1 MTKMRKNRLFY
12 FVSLIFVTLFF
23 ASCINITESD
33 SDSQQVFTE
42 NNYSQALETVT
53 LTGFIST
60 KGALPSQFAEIVPSD
75 TVFSAPARSAVPSIT
90 PTDYFIQ
97 AVSGGETINGTVTD
111 GSYSI
116 KLVLGRTYTV
126 TAGLKEGL
134 ATLMSD
140 EWQNVRPTR
149 ENAGSLT
156 HNFLLKPVNTA
167 KGFVELPITIS
178 DTSVQYVKVSC
189 DNSAWGNTSKTAS
202 SSYTISKPKVT
213 STDGTVSGG
222 ITPGIYEVTISF
234 YTGENGILLY
244 SSTQS
249 VTVLPNM
256 TTNKWISGGGSAEPI
271 NSTGIFNVTSDL
283 ISIFARTQIY
293 VGNTSVGSTNVV
305 EGVDKGTGS
314 PYLPFASFQKA
325 IDMIAA
331 GGTSTSDYNIWISG
345 EINGT
350 NLIPNTITTAKA
362 RSITIQG
369 TSGNTT
375 DTLNGNKNGTVLTVN
390 SAVPVTIKNL
400 KLTGGNNASGNG
412 GGIYM
417 GSGTKVT
424 LGTGTL
430 VGDVIETTNMAA
442 ASNSTY
448 GNIAKNGGGIYNNGG
463 TLILENGSYVSH
475 NYAGGTEQDS
485 GEAGGIYVNGGSVE
499 IKEGASIRLNKC
511 YSRGGGISLHGGC
524 SVTITGGSIEYNE
537 VNLWGGG
544 IFCGTGS
551 GSVRFEMTGGSISH
565 NKSTLSSKDDIGGGG
580 IYLDDSSASF
590 TMSGT
595 ALISENYAARKGGA
609 LIIGNGSSFEMT
621 GGTIS
626 KNWSDA
632 SGSGAI
638 TGGGA
643 VFLYGTLKMSGNANI
658 PFGALDSNGTLVTGV
673 NKNDVKFYLG
683 ATVPPTVVI
692 TGALTASTTVA
703 TITLSEWKRGTT
715 VVQANTNIS
724 GYKDYFAFTDE
735 GWETIVASDKKSLF
749 INQPIYVAG
758 ATTHPVCGVAGSDGS
773 GANGTKSHPYATIA
787 QACTTM
793 NDETVDYILK
803 IDGEVT
809 GAQEIPDTLTKTT
822 SGTYKAKSLT
832 LCGASGLDS
841 NGKPQDSLTP
851 TSTGTI
857 LTISTEV
864 SVTIKDLNIFGSE
877 SSSTPTTGLTL
888 ATGKNTDV
896 TISNGVVITKN
907 YNSGV
912 KIGTQGKLTM
922 TGGDIT
928 TNRAEKGAGVMND
941 GTFIMSGGFIE
952 GNIITTTGGKGA
964 GVYISGSGKL
974 EMSGGYIIR
983 NTAGYGTAVDGGGV
997 YFSGTFEFK
1006 GGEIYGNY
1014 AYNCGGGL
1022 YADGGTLFM
1031 SGTAEL
1037 GNKNVDSRPKWP
1049 GGNMDMNKAPNG
1061 SGGAI
1066 YSKGASKLYIG
1077 YTNTNGTPTVS
1088 NFTGCIK
1095 GNYAKVDGGGIYTTN
1110 EIEEFRISGGTIS
1123 YNATEGK
1130 GGAIYVSNKL
1140 FLLNKAYIPGQT
1152 DTAGVYNDVYLDT
1165 GKYITVTEGLTGHDT
1180 VATITPSTYSTN
1192 TRALAANSAS
1202 LDSTC
1207 TKFEVTKESD
1217 NDKNWIVNS
1226 DGKLKTVIGT
1236 RAKICNSSILFND
1249 GSSMPWTY
1257 SSSTTI
1263 ELSDTQKQNAVAYI
1277 FKQDRSTY
1285 YGISL
1290 REASLAWAKNGGEC
1304 RGYNNSESTSDS
1316 DGQTNTNAIKNL
1328 NDNTDATKY
1337 PAFYWAVN
1345 YKNTATNLGSYDS
1358 NWYVPSKNEM
1368 KNALSVFSYI
1378 SSAMEKIGTPY
1389 ADSFT
1394 TSGEFLT
1401 STQYSSDSQ
1410 RYVSVI
1416 NSNSESNPK
1425 KDTAKK
1431 VRAMRKFN

>member
-1 MTKMRKNRLFY
+1 
-12 FVSLIFVTLFF
+12 
-23 ASCINITESD
+23 
-33 SDSQQVFTE
+33 
-42 NNYSQALETVT
+42 
-53 LTGFIST
+53 
-60 KGALPSQFAEIVPSD
+60 
-75 TVFSAPARSAVPSIT
+75 
-90 PTDYFIQ
+90 
-97 AVSGGETINGTVTD
+97 
-111 GSYSI
+111 
-116 KLVLGRTYTV
+116 
-126 TAGLKEGL
+126 
-134 ATLMSD
+134 
-140 EWQNVRPTR
+140 
-149 ENAGSLT
+149 
-156 HNFLLKPVNTA
+156 
-167 KGFVELPITIS
+167 
-178 DTSVQYVKVSC
+178 
-189 DNSAWGNTSKTAS
+189 
-202 SSYTISKPKVT
+202 
-213 STDGTVSGG
+213 
-222 ITPGIYEVTISF
+222 
-234 YTGENGILLY
+234 
-244 SSTQS
+244 
-249 VTVLPNM
+249 
-256 TTNKWISGGGSAEPI
+256 
-271 NSTGIFNVTSDL
+271 
-283 ISIFARTQIY
+283 
-293 VGNTSVGSTNVV
+293 
-305 EGVDKGTGS
+305 
-314 PYLPFASFQKA
+314 
-325 IDMIAA
+325 
-331 GGTSTSDYNIWISG
+331 
-345 EINGT
+345 
-350 NLIPNTITTAKA
+350 
-362 RSITIQG
+362 
-369 TSGNTT
+369 
-375 DTLNGNKNGTVLTVN
+375 
-390 SAVPVTIKNL
+390 
-400 KLTGGNNASGNG
+400 
-412 GGIYM
+412 M

-442 ASNSTY
+442 ASYSTDGSTY

-485 GEAGGIYVNGGSVE
+485 GEAGGIYVNSGSVE

-511 YSRGGGISLHGGC
+511 YSRGGGLSLHGGC

-544 IFCGTGS
+544 IFCGSHS
-551 GSVRFEMTGGSISH
+551 GSVSFDMSGGSVSH
-565 NKSTLSSKDDIGGGG
+565 NKSTLDSRDDVGGGG

-595 ALISENYAARKGGA
+595 ALINENYAKRKGGG

-632 SGSGAI
+632 SGSGAL

-643 VFLYGTLKMSGNANI
+643 VFLYGTIKMSGNANI
-658 PFGALDSNGTLVTGV
+658 PLGALVDGTLVTGV

-735 GWETIVASDKKSLF
+735 GWETLVATDKKSLF

-841 NGKPQDSLTP
+841 NNKPQDTLHL
-851 TSTGTI
+851 TSTGSV
-857 LTISTEV
+857 LSISTNV
-864 SVTIKDLNIFGSE
+864 PVTIKDLNIFGSD
-877 SSSTPTTGLTL
+877 SSSSKTTGLVL
-888 ATGKNTDV
+888 ENGKNTDV

-912 KIGTQGKLTM
+912 KIGTQGTLTM

-997 YFSGTFEFK
+997 YFSGTFEFQ
-1006 GGEIYGNY
+1006 GGEIWGNY

-1037 GNKNVDSRPKWP
+1037 GNKNVSNLTNFDGST
-1049 GGNMDMNKAPNG
+1049 GDINKAANG

-1077 YTNTNGTPTVS
+1077 YTNTDGTPVVS
-1088 NFTGCIK
+1088 NFSGCIK
-1095 GNYAKVDGGGIYTTN
+1095 GNYAKENGGGIYTTS
-1110 EIEEFRISGGTIS
+1110 EIEVFNISGGTIS
-1123 YNATEGK
+1123 YNAADGN
-1130 GGAIYVSNKL
+1130 GGAIYAGGKL
-1140 FLLNKAYIPGQT
+1140 SLLNEAYIPLGTGNKNDVYQT
-1152 DTAGVYNDVYLDT
+1152 DTPITIAGAITLPEGKTCAASILPKTYEEDEVILD
-1165 GKYITVTEGLTGHDT
+1165 ITTDANT
-1180 VATITPSTYSTN
+1180 TI
-1192 TRALAANSAS
+1192 AKEFL
-1202 LDSTC
+1202 
-1207 TKFEVTKESD
+1207 KFAIIPNPEAPDESWHL
-1217 NDKNWIVNS
+1217 KS
-1226 DGKLKTVIGT
+1226 DGKLTQNYIGSKKPT
-1236 RAKICNSSILFND
+1236 EARVVGDIVFND
-1249 GSSMPWTY
+1249 GSGETY
-1257 SSSTTI
+1257 TSS
-1263 ELSDTQKQNAVAYI
+1263 LSLTNEQKSAAVAII
-1277 FKQDRSTY
+1277 FYAGGNSGIGERAL
-1285 YGISL
+1285 GISL
-1290 REASLAWAKNGGEC
+1290 RTTGSTAAWCSKYAK
-1304 RGYNNSESTSDS
+1304 GYQKDTHPQSTNKPIPTENN
-1316 DGQTNTNAIKNL
+1316 DGRKNHAAVKAL
-1328 NDNTDATKY
+1328 GDYSQSYY
-1337 PAFYWAVN
+1337 PAFWAAEHYSPSNPGIYDTGWYLPAYNELSQAKNN
-1345 YKNTATNLGSYDS
+1345 YSTVDS
-1358 NWYVPSKNEM
+1358 ALTLVGGAKTGFNRNSKSRM
-1368 KNALSVFSYI
+1368 W
-1378 SSAMEKIGTPY
+1378 
-1389 ADSFT
+1389 
-1394 TSGEFLT
+1394 T
-1401 STQYSSDSQ
+1401 STQFYSDRTYSQNDSHGV
-1410 RYVSVI
+1410 RCAYDWDEDRWHGGSKDNANINYVRPI
-1416 NSNSESNPK
+1416 RE
-1425 KDTAKK
+1425 
-1431 VRAMRKFN
+1431 F

>member
-1 MTKMRKNRLFY
+1 MRAFRKSFSM
-12 FVSLIFVTLFF
+12 FAAAVISLVA
-23 ASCINITESD
+23 ASCALFGDEEPSAERNFVEPALTASVRGNVSVSGAAPGVFQKSSARTALPSLNGVSYSVEASGGGRPYVAEVDGENLTFSFDDLAVVEGGTEYAITASGTVSGIEVVSG
-33 SDSQQVFTE
+33 SC
-42 NNYSQALETVT
+42 TVT
-53 LTGFIST
+53 LRPGDALVEDITVKPCAVSESGKVNLTIGIDSGVSESIKSCEISG
-60 KGALPSQFAEIVPSD
+60 KGYSKNV
-75 TVFSAPARSAVPSIT
+75 
-90 PTDYFIQ
+90 
-97 AVSGGETINGTVTD
+97 AVSGGTITWKSESRDVPAGTYTFSFYDANDVLLYEFRESVLFFGALVTD
-111 GSYSI
+111 SWFGSSAYI
-116 KLVLGRTYTV
+116 TTDGKCVITKALVDKFALSRIYV
-126 TAGLKEGL
+126 SSKKSDSKETG
-134 ATLMSD
+134 
-140 EWQNVRPTR
+140 TR
-149 ENAGSLT
+149 AEPYKSVARAMNA
-156 HNFLLKPVNTA
+156 LLDK
-167 KGFVELPITIS
+167 
-178 DTSVQYVKVSC
+178 DT
-189 DNSAWGNTSKTAS
+189 D
-202 SSYTISKPKVT
+202 YTILV
-213 STDGTVSGG
+213 DGELAGAQ
-222 ITPGIYEVTISF
+222 TIPDA
-234 YTGENGILLY
+234 L
-244 SSTQS
+244 
-249 VTVLPNM
+249 
-256 TTNKWISGGGSAEPI
+256 TTE
-271 NSTGIFNVTSDL
+271 
-283 ISIFARTQIY
+283 
-293 VGNTSVGSTNVV
+293 
-305 EGVDKGTGS
+305 
-314 PYLPFASFQKA
+314 
-325 IDMIAA
+325 A
-331 GGTSTSDYNIWISG
+331 GGTYKAKSLVIKG
-345 EINGT
+345 AGAGAKINGNNEGT
-350 NLIPNTITTAKA
+350 ALTIE
-362 RSITIQG
+362 
-369 TSGNTT
+369 T
-375 DTLNGNKNGTVLTVN
+375 D
-390 SAVPVTIKNL
+390 VPVTIENL
-400 KLTGGNNASGNG
+400 TITGGKATNG
-412 GGIYM
+412 GGIYL
-417 GSGTKVT
+417 GSGTDVT

-448 GNIAKNGGGIYNNGG
+448 GNIAKNGGGIYNDGG
-463 TLILENGSYVSH
+463 TLILGNGSYISH
-475 NYAGGTEQDS
+475 NFAGGTTLDS
-485 GEAGGIYVNGGSVE
+485 GEAGGIFVNGGSLE
-499 IKEGASIRLNKC
+499 IKEGASVRLNKC
-511 YSRGGGISLHGGC
+511 VSRGGGISLYGGC

-537 VNLWGGG
+537 VEYWGGG
-544 IFCGTGS
+544 IFCGSHS
-551 GSVRFEMTGGSISH
+551 GSVSFDMSGGSVSH
-565 NKSTLSSKDDIGGGG
+565 NKSTLDSRDDVGGGG
-580 IYLDDSSASF
+580 IYLDDKDASF

-595 ALISENYAARKGGA
+595 ALINENYAKRKGGG
-609 LIIGNGSSFEMT
+609 LIIGNDCSLAMT

-626 KNWSDA
+626 KNWTDA
-632 SGSGAI
+632 SGTAGSSNLK
-638 TGGGA
+638 GGGA
-643 VFLYGTLKMSGNANI
+643 AFLYGTIKMSGNANI
-658 PFGALDSNGTLVTGV
+658 PLGALVDGTLVTGV

-735 GWETIVASDKKSLF
+735 GWETLVATDKKSLF

-822 SGTYKAKSLT
+822 SGTYKAKTLT

-841 NGKPQDSLTP
+841 DKKPQDTLHL
-851 TSTGTI
+851 TSTGSV
-857 LTISTEV
+857 LSISTNV
-864 SVTIKDLNIFGSE
+864 PVTIKDLNIFGSE
-877 SSSTPTTGLTL
+877 SSSSKTTGLVL
-888 ATGKNTDV
+888 ENGKNTDV
-896 TISNGVVITKN
+896 TISNGVLITKN

-912 KIGTQGKLTM
+912 NISSQGTLTM

-997 YFSGTFEFK
+997 YFSGTFEFQ
-1006 GGEIYGNY
+1006 GGEIWGNY

-1037 GNKNVDSRPKWP
+1037 GNKNVSNLTNFDGST
-1049 GGNMDMNKAPNG
+1049 GDINKAANG

-1077 YTNTNGTPTVS
+1077 YTNTDGTPVVS
-1088 NFTGCIK
+1088 NFSGCIK
-1095 GNYAKVDGGGIYTTN
+1095 GNYAKENGGGIYATN
-1110 EIEEFRISGGTIS
+1110 EIEEFHISGGTIS

-1152 DTAGVYNDVYLDT
+1152 DTDGVYNDVYLDT

-1217 NDKNWIVNS
+1217 NDKNWIINS

-1236 RAKICNSSILFND
+1236 RAKIVNNSILFND

-1257 SSSTTI
+1257 SSSTAI

-1285 YGISL
+1285 YGVGL
-1290 REASLAWAKNGGEC
+1290 KETTAAWIVSSAYT
-1304 RGYNNSESTSDS
+1304 GYNNSESTSDS
-1316 DGQTNTNAIKNL
+1316 DGQANTNKIKGINGFGT
-1328 NDNTDATKY
+1328 NY

-1345 YKNTATNLGSYDS
+1345 YQTTATNLGSYYNSD
-1358 NWYVPSKNEM
+1358 WYVPSKNEM
-1368 KNALSVFSYI
+1368 INIFSVNNYV
-1378 SSAMEKIGTPY
+1378 SSAMNSIGATY
-1389 ADSFT
+1389 ADTFG
-1394 TSGEFLT
+1394 GEYLT
-1401 STQYSSDSQ
+1401 STQNSADAK
-1410 RYVSVI
+1410 RYEIVSGTRSGGTI
-1416 NSNSESNPK
+1416 EK
-1425 KDTAKK
+1425 KWEKK
-1431 VRAMRKFN
+1431 VRAVRKFTN

>member
-1 MTKMRKNRLFY
+1 
-12 FVSLIFVTLFF
+12 
-23 ASCINITESD
+23 
-33 SDSQQVFTE
+33 
-42 NNYSQALETVT
+42 
-53 LTGFIST
+53 
-60 KGALPSQFAEIVPSD
+60 
-75 TVFSAPARSAVPSIT
+75 
-90 PTDYFIQ
+90 
-97 AVSGGETINGTVTD
+97 
-111 GSYSI
+111 
-116 KLVLGRTYTV
+116 
-126 TAGLKEGL
+126 
-134 ATLMSD
+134 
-140 EWQNVRPTR
+140 
-149 ENAGSLT
+149 
-156 HNFLLKPVNTA
+156 
-167 KGFVELPITIS
+167 
-178 DTSVQYVKVSC
+178 
-189 DNSAWGNTSKTAS
+189 
-202 SSYTISKPKVT
+202 
-213 STDGTVSGG
+213 
-222 ITPGIYEVTISF
+222 
-234 YTGENGILLY
+234 
-244 SSTQS
+244 
-249 VTVLPNM
+249 
-256 TTNKWISGGGSAEPI
+256 
-271 NSTGIFNVTSDL
+271 
-283 ISIFARTQIY
+283 
-293 VGNTSVGSTNVV
+293 
-305 EGVDKGTGS
+305 
-314 PYLPFASFQKA
+314 
-325 IDMIAA
+325 
-331 GGTSTSDYNIWISG
+331 
-345 EINGT
+345 
-350 NLIPNTITTAKA
+350 
-362 RSITIQG
+362 
-369 TSGNTT
+369 
-375 DTLNGNKNGTVLTVN
+375 
-390 SAVPVTIKNL
+390 
-400 KLTGGNNASGNG
+400 
-412 GGIYM
+412 M

-448 GNIAKNGGGIYNNGG
+448 GNIAKNGGGIYNDGG
-463 TLILENGSYVSH
+463 TLILGNGSYISH
-475 NYAGGTEQDS
+475 NFAGGTTLDS
-485 GEAGGIYVNGGSVE
+485 GEAGGIFVNGGSLE
-499 IKEGASIRLNKC
+499 IKEGASVRLNKC
-511 YSRGGGISLHGGC
+511 VSRGGGISLYGGC

-537 VNLWGGG
+537 VEYWGGG
-544 IFCGTGS
+544 IFCGSHS
-551 GSVRFEMTGGSISH
+551 GSVSFNMSGGSISH
-565 NKSTLSSKDDIGGGG
+565 NKSTLSSREDVGGGG
-580 IYLDDSSASF
+580 IYLDATSASF
-590 TMSGT
+590 SMSGT
-595 ALISENYAARKGGA
+595 ALISENSAKQKGGA
-609 LIIGNGSSFEMT
+609 LVIGNGSSFEMT

-632 SGSGAI
+632 SGSGAL

-658 PFGALDSNGTLVTGV
+658 PLGALVDGTLVTGV

-724 GYKDYFAFTDE
+724 DYKDYFAFTDE

-822 SGTYKAKSLT
+822 SGTYKAKTLT

-841 NGKPQDSLTP
+841 NNKPQDTLHL
-851 TSTGTI
+851 TSTGSV
-857 LTISTEV
+857 LSISTNV
-864 SVTIKDLNIFGSE
+864 PVTIKDLNIFGSE

-888 ATGKNTDV
+888 ATGKSTDV
-896 TISNGVVITKN
+896 TISNGVLITKN

-912 KIGTQGKLTM
+912 NISNQGTLTM

-941 GTFIMSGGFIE
+941 GTFIMSGGCIE

-974 EMSGGYIIR
+974 EMSGGYIRR

-1006 GGEIYGNY
+1006 GGEIWGNY

-1037 GNKNVDSRPKWP
+1037 GNKNVSNLPNFDGST
-1049 GGNMDMNKAPNG
+1049 GDINKAANG

-1077 YTNTNGTPTVS
+1077 YTNTDGTPVVS
-1088 NFTGCIK
+1088 NFSGCIK
-1095 GNYAKVDGGGIYTTN
+1095 GNYAKENGGGIYTTS
-1110 EIEEFRISGGTIS
+1110 EIEVFNISGGTIS
-1123 YNATEGK
+1123 YNAADGN
-1130 GGAIYVSNKL
+1130 GGAIYSGGKL
-1140 FLLNKAYIPGQT
+1140 SLLNKAYIPVGT
-1152 DTAGVYNDVYLDT
+1152 GNKNDVYLDT
-1165 GKYITVTEGLTGHDT
+1165 NKVITIGGKLSDT
-1180 VATITPSTYSTN
+1180 YDLIATITPKEYSVGKTVL
-1192 TRALAANSAS
+1192 ALGANSGTTIA
-1202 LDSTC
+1202 DSC
-1207 TKFEVTKESD
+1207 TKFAVTKRDSD
-1217 NDKNWIVNS
+1217 TKNWAITTAGTL
-1226 DGKLKTVIGT
+1226 DQIIGT
-1236 RAKICNSSILFND
+1236 RAKIVNNSILFND

-1263 ELSDTQKQNAVAYI
+1263 ELSDTQKQSAVAYI

-1290 REASLAWAKNGGEC
+1290 KETNATWAKNGGEC

-1394 TSGEFLT
+1394 TSGAFLT

-1416 NSNSESNPK
+1416 NSYSESNPK
-1425 KDTAKK
+1425 KNDSNK
-1431 VRAMRKFN
+1431 VRAMRKFTN

>member
-75 TVFSAPARSAVPSIT
+75 TAFSAPARSAVPSIT

-126 TAGLKEGL
+126 TAGLKEGS

-189 DNSAWGNTSKTAS
+189 GNSAWGNTSKTAS

-305 EGVDKGTGS
+305 EGVDKGIGS

-400 KLTGGNNASGNG
+400 KITGGNNASGNG

-448 GNIAKNGGGIYNNGG
+448 GNIAKNGGGIYNDGG
-463 TLILENGSYVSH
+463 TLILGNGSYISH
-475 NYAGGTEQDS
+475 NFAGGTTLDS
-485 GEAGGIYVNGGSVE
+485 GEAGGIFVNGGSLE
-499 IKEGASIRLNKC
+499 IKEGASVRLNKC
-511 YSRGGGISLHGGC
+511 VSRGGGISLYGGC

-537 VNLWGGG
+537 VEYWGGG
-544 IFCGTGS
+544 IFCGSHS
-551 GSVRFEMTGGSISH
+551 GSVSFNMSGGSISH
-565 NKSTLSSKDDIGGGG
+565 NKSTLSSREDVGGGG
-580 IYLDDSSASF
+580 IYLDATSASF
-590 TMSGT
+590 SMSGT
-595 ALISENYAARKGGA
+595 ALISENSAKLKGGA
-609 LIIGNGSSFEMT
+609 LVIGNGSSFEMT

-632 SGSGAI
+632 SGSGAL

-841 NGKPQDSLTP
+841 NNKPQDTLHL
-851 TSTGTI
+851 TSTTRSV
-857 LTISTEV
+857 LSISTNV
-864 SVTIKDLNIFGSE
+864 PVTIKDLSIFGSD

-888 ATGKNTDV
+888 ATGKSTDV
-896 TISNGVVITKN
+896 TISNGVLITKN

-912 KIGTQGKLTM
+912 NISSQGKLTM

-928 TNRAEKGAGVMND
+928 TNRAKNGAGVVND
-941 GTFIMSGGFIE
+941 GTFIM
-952 GNIITTTGGKGA
+952 TGGYISANITNSVDGDGGNGG
-964 GVYISGSGKL
+964 GVYITSSGKL

-983 NTAGYGTAVDGGGV
+983 NTAGQSTTGNGGGV
-997 YFSGTFEFK
+997 YFSGTFEFQ
-1006 GGEIYGNY
+1006 GGEIWGNLTW
-1014 AYNCGGGL
+1014 NNGGGL
-1022 YADGGTLFM
+1022 YADGGTLIM
-1031 SGTAEL
+1031 GGTAEL
-1037 GNKNVDSRPKWP
+1037 GNKNVYSPPTFSTGDTNRT
-1049 GGNMDMNKAPNG
+1049 NHG

-1088 NFTGCIK
+1088 NFTGCIT

-1110 EIEEFRISGGTIS
+1110 EIEVFNISGGTIS
-1123 YNATEGK
+1123 YNAADGN
-1130 GGAIYVSNKL
+1130 GGAIYVGEKL
-1140 FLLNKAYIPGQT
+1140 SLLDKAYIPVGR
-1152 DTAGVYNDVYLDT
+1152 DNKNDVYLDT

-1236 RAKICNSSILFND
+1236 RAKIVNNSILFND

-1257 SSSTTI
+1257 SSSTAI

-1277 FKQDRSTY
+1277 FKQDGSTY
-1285 YGISL
+1285 YGVGL
-1290 REASLAWAKNGGEC
+1290 KETNAKWAKNGGEC

-1345 YKNTATNLGSYDS
+1345 YRNTATNLGSYNS
-1358 NWYVPSKNEM
+1358 GWYVPAKNEM
-1368 KNALSVFSYI
+1368 INIFSVNSYV
-1378 SSAMEKIGTPY
+1378 SSAMNSIGATY
-1389 ADSFT
+1389 ADTFG
-1394 TSGEFLT
+1394 GEYLT
-1401 STQYSSDSQ
+1401 STQNSADAK
-1410 RYVSVI
+1410 RYEIVSGTRSGGTI
-1416 NSNSESNPK
+1416 EK
-1425 KDTAKK
+1425 KWEKK
-1431 VRAMRKFN
+1431 VRAVRKFTN